1 MKRRIAFII
10 NPISGTIKKKQL
22 PELIQ
27 KELDKE
33 LFDDE
38 IVFTEY
44 RGHGTDLAR
53 KFVEEG
59 YDVVT
64 AVGGDGTV
72 NEIAK
77 ALVHTNTT
85 LAIIPVGSGNGLAR
99 HLGLPMQVHKAVQA
113 LNHSESI
120 RIDYGKVNGK
130 PFFCT
135 CGTGFDAY
143 VSMEFAK
150 GQNRGV
156 IKYVE
161 KMITGYFSYKPQN
174 CHLVGD
180 GIDLKSKAFVMTFA
194 NAAQWG
200 NNAYIA
206 PQASVQD
213 GKMDI
218 SIMSNFPVIAIPSI
232 ALQLFTKTI
241 DKDFFVSTLRAR
253 EVTLFRDE
261 EGPFH
266 YDGEPFQEG
275 KEIKVEVI
283 PDGLLVFVKKRF

>member
-33 LFDDE
+33 LFDAE

-275 KEIKVEVI
+275 KEIRVEVI

>member
-33 LFDDE
+33 LFDAE

-253 EVTLFRDE
+253 EVTLYRDE

>member
-22 PELIQ
+22 PELIH

-33 LFDDE
+33 LFDAE

-44 RGHGTDLAR
+44 RGHGTDIAR

-213 GKMDI
+213 GKLDI